1 MLTLVPA
8 LVRVTLISPRWRVPA
23 ERVSKEVITLTGQ
36 EVPTSQSAFFG
47 DNALKLGVFCLNVSG
62 GMMLSGAAKPKLDW
76 DENAAVAKV
85 ADETGWE
92 FLLPIGRW
100 RGHGG
105 KYNANAE
112 QYECFTWA
120 AAIAALTSRIHV
132 FSTCHV
138 PIFHPMLAAKMGA
151 TIDNISGG
159 RWGLNI
165 VAGWNAAEFGMF
177 GIEQLPH
184 DDRYA
189 QAAEWLDIMEQ
200 LWAKHGELDY
210 QGRFYD
216 IKRGYLEPKPVQQ
229 PRPLVVSAGMSP
241 AGLDYAITR
250 ADYCFVGSNTWDL
263 LEDTIARSR
272 AQAAAL
278 NRELNTLTFCTV
290 VVKDTEEEAKRYFE
304 WYVDELGDFETAE
317 RLAGNIV
324 KGGAESLPR
333 EVLAQQARAL
343 IAGWGALPLVGTA
356 EQVADQLTRMSKLGI
371 AGVTM
376 GWLDYTEGIGRFNAE
391 VMPLLRQAGLRSA
404 PEIR

>member
-1 MLTLVPA
+1 M
-8 LVRVTLISPRWRVPA
+8 
-23 ERVSKEVITLTGQ
+23 TGQ
-36 EVPTSQSAFFG
+36 QGPSSQSAFFS

-138 PIFHPMLAAKMGA
+138 PIFHPMLAAKLGA

-165 VAGWNAAEFGMF
+165 VSGWNAAEFGMF

-184 DDRYA
+184 DDRYL
-189 QAAEWLDIMEQ
+189 QTAEWLDVMEH
-200 LWAKHGELDY
+200 LWAKHGELDHR
-210 QGRFYD
+210 GKFYT
-216 IKRGYLEPKPVQQ
+216 IQKGYLEPKPVQQ
-229 PRPLVVSAGMSP
+229 PRPVVISAGQST
-241 AGLDYAITR
+241 AGLDFAITR
-250 ADYCFVGSNTWDL
+250 ADYCFVGSDNFDL
-263 LEDTIARSR
+263 LESTVRRSR
-272 AQAAAL
+272 AHAAGL
-278 NRELNTLTFCTV
+278 NRELNAMTFCTV
-290 VVKDTEEEAKRYFE
+290 VVKDTEAEAKRYFE
-304 WYVDELGDFETAE
+304 WYVDEHGDFETAQ
-317 RLAGNIV
+317 RLVGNII
-324 KGGAESLPR
+324 KGGAQSLPP
-333 EVLAQQARAL
+333 EVVAKQARAF

-356 EQVADQLTRMSKLGI
+356 EQVADQLTRLSELGI

-376 GWLDYTEGIGRFNAE
+376 GWLDYTEGISRFNAE
-391 VMPLLRQAGLRSA
+391 VMPLLRQAGLRADRPS
-404 PEIR
+404 

>member
-1 MLTLVPA
+1 
-8 LVRVTLISPRWRVPA
+8 
-23 ERVSKEVITLTGQ
+23 
-36 EVPTSQSAFFG
+36 
-47 DNALKLGVFCLNVSG
+47 LKLGVFCLNVSG
-62 GMMLSGAAKPKLDW
+62 GMMLSGAAKPRLDW

-85 ADETGWE
+85 ADQTGWE

-138 PIFHPMLAAKMGA
+138 PIFHPMLAAKLGA

-165 VAGWNAAEFGMF
+165 VSGWNAAEFGMF

-200 LWAKHGELDY
+200 LWAKHGELDH

-241 AGLDYAITR
+241 AGLDFAITR
-250 ADYCFVGSNTWDL
+250 ADYCFVGSNNWDL
-263 LEDTIARSR
+263 LEDTIVRSR
-272 AQAAAL
+272 AHASAL

-304 WYVDELGDFETAE
+304 WYVDEQGDFETAE

-324 KGGAESLPR
+324 KGGAQSLPP

-356 EQVADQLTRMSKLGI
+356 EQVADQLMQISKLGI

-391 VMPLLRQAGLRSA
+391 VMPLLHQAGLRSG
-404 PEIR
+404 PETR